1 MPSGLWKE
9 AERDC
14 FIEIMDKKG
23 VEPKIVTYKKN
34 KGTTKTTT
42 IAGLCLYGMCTLG
55 WYTLLLR
62 N

>member
-23 VEPKIVTYKKN
+23 VEPKIVTHKKN
-34 KGTTKTTT
+34 KGITKTTT
-42 IAGLCLYGMCTLG
+42 MAGLCLYGMCTLG
-55 WYTLLLR
+55 
-62 N
+62 